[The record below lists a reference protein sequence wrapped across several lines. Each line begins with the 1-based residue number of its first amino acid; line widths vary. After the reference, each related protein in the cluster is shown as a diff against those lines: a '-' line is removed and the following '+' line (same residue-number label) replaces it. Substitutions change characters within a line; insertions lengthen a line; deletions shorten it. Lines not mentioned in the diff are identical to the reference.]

1 MNDDEIL
8 RVLRG
13 TQAEEVLLEV
23 DAEGRLSG
31 GLAREV
37 GGRNRLVDAADDLEA
52 LGLVQVIRRQVV
64 LLIEPTTKGRRV
76 AGLIRTSR
84 AEGAD
89 WFDAIERAVAAAV
102 LSAETTEGSWRVTEV
117 NGRPVSDAHLKVA
130 VARLEK
136 WECIKPVSSWGGPSR
151 IDPGPYLAEVPGVTG
166 LLRDYFEDGSRPPV
180 YDNRSYSLM
189 VDNSFNTDKS
199 RTTNNIADVSDS
211 TMGNLAVG
219 GQENVQHSVQT
230 ITSDE
235 RTQIL
240 EVLERLRADMG
251 QGMAPEVVQAVEVIE
266 AEARSGSATK
276 SGLKDKILAALVT
289 ASAHE
294 GIQLVAGHLNEL
306 LGIVS

>member
-13 TQAEEVLLEV
+13 TESEEVLLEV

-37 GGRNRLVDAADDLEA
+37 GGHNRMAEAAGDLER
-52 LGLVQVIRRQVV
+52 LGLVQIIRRMVV
-64 LLIEPTTKGRRV
+64 LLIEPTSKGRRV

-84 AEGAD
+84 TEGAD

-102 LSAETTEGSWRVTEV
+102 LSPTTEGSWRIKEV
-117 NGRPVSDAHLKVA
+117 NGRPVSEAHLEAA
-130 VARLEK
+130 VARLKK
-136 WECIKPVSSWGGPSR
+136 WECVRTVSSWDGPSLLKA
-151 IDPGPYLAEVPGVTG
+151 GPYLAEVPGVRG
-166 LLRDYFEDGSRPPV
+166 LLRDHFENRSSTPV
-180 YDNRSYSLM
+180 YDNRSYSFM
-189 VDNSFNTDKS
+189 VDKSIKNDKS
-199 RTTNNIADVSDS
+199 STINNITSVSHS
-211 TMGNLAVG
+211 TVGNVAAG
-219 GQENVQHSVQT
+219 GEGNVQHSVQT

-240 EVLERLRADMG
+240 EVLEKLRADMG
-251 QGMAPEVVQAVEVIE
+251 QGMAPEVVEAVEVIE
-266 AEARSGSATK
+266 SEAQSETVTK
-276 SGLKDKILAALVT
+276 AGLKEKIVAALVT